1 MSMSKQELQN
11 LLVTGVSGHYGRLAA
26 THLIESRPAW
36 PDGAIIGTTR
46 TPSQARDLA
55 ELGVDIRQADFDQ
68 PAGLARAFAGAQRML
83 LTSTAADCAGAR
95 RVRQHRHAIAAAKDA
110 GVGHI
115 VYTSFLASAGSPLGP
130 LAALAADHV
139 ATEQALQAAGIG
151 HTVLRHAFYME
162 MVLATARQA
171 IASGVLR
178 TLNAS
183 AGVAYVARADC
194 ALAGAC
200 AFRGDAHLSAASFD
214 ITGPQAVTPTA
225 LASAI
230 GACLGIEVKVEEV
243 SEDALR
249 AGLVAGG
256 LPEPVA
262 GMLVYLERG
271 MAQGAMQAVSPD
283 FGRLTGRAPCDIGSF
298 LIQHRQALMAER

>member
-1 MSMSKQELQN
+1 MSMQKQN

-26 THLIESRPAW
+26 THLIASHPAGSN
-36 PDGAIIGTTR
+36 GATLIGTTR
-46 TPSQARDLA
+46 TPSHVRDLA
-55 ELGVDIRQADFDQ
+55 DRGVDVRQADFDQ
-68 PAGLARAFAGAQRML
+68 PSGLAGAFAGAQRML

-95 RVRQHRHAIAAAKDA
+95 RVRQHRHAIAAAQAA
-110 GVGHI
+110 GVGHV
-115 VYTSFLASAGSPLGP
+115 VYASFLASADSP
-130 LAALAADHV
+130 LAALAADHL
-139 ATEQALQAAGIG
+139 ATEQALHAARIG

-200 AFRGDAHLSAASFD
+200 ALRGGSGASPPGTTFD
-214 ITGPQAVTPTA
+214 ITGPHAVTPTA
-225 LASAI
+225 LAGAI
-230 GACLGIEVKVEEV
+230 GDCLGIEVKVEEV
-243 SEDALR
+243 SEDELR
-249 AGLVAGG
+249 ASLVAGG
-256 LPEPVA
+256 LPDPVA
-262 GMLVYLERG
+262 GLVVYLERG

-283 FGRLTGRAPCDIGSF
+283 FGRLTGREPRGIESF
-298 LIQHRQALMAER
+298 LIQHREALTAVR

>member
-1 MSMSKQELQN
+1 MQTQN

-26 THLIESRPAW
+26 THLVESHPAGW
-36 PDGAIIGTTR
+36 RGTTTLIGTTR

-55 ELGVDIRQADFDQ
+55 RRGVDVRPADFDQ
-68 PAGLARAFAGAQRML
+68 PSGLNDAFAGADRLL
-83 LTSTAADCAGAR
+83 LTSTAAEYAGAR
-95 RVRQHRHAIAAAKDA
+95 RVQQHRHAIAAARNA

-115 VYTSFLASAGSPLGP
+115 VYASFMASADSP

-139 ATEQALQAAGIG
+139 ATEQALRAAGIG

-162 MVLATARQA
+162 MVLATARRA

-178 TLNAS
+178 TLNAH

-200 AFRGDAHLSAASFD
+200 ALRADIGASGAFVD
-214 ITGPQAVTPTA
+214 ITGPQAVTPIM
-225 LASAI
+225 LARAI
-230 GACLGIEVKVEEV
+230 HACLGIEIKVDEV
-243 SEDALR
+243 SEDVLR
-249 AGLVAGG
+249 TSLVAGG
-256 LPEPVA
+256 LPDPVA

-271 MAQGAMQAVSPD
+271 MAQGAMQAVSAD
-283 FGRLTGRAPCDIGSF
+283 FRRLTGREPGGVEAF
-298 LIQHRQALMAER
+298 LMQHREALAPNH

>member
-1 MSMSKQELQN
+1 MQTQK

-26 THLIESRPAW
+26 THLMESHPA
-36 PDGAIIGTTR
+36 GRIGTTR
-46 TPSQARDLA
+46 TPSLAQDLA
-55 ELGVDIRQADFDQ
+55 DQGVDVRQADFDQ
-68 PAGLARAFAGAQRML
+68 PAGLTQAFAGAHRML
-83 LTSTAADCAGAR
+83 LTSTAAECAGAR
-95 RVRQHRHAIAAAKDA
+95 RVRQHRHAIAAAQEA

-115 VYTSFLASAGSPLGP
+115 VYASFMAGADSP
-130 LAALAADHV
+130 LAALAADHL
-139 ATEQALQAAGIG
+139 ATEQALRAAGIG

-171 IASGVLR
+171 MASGVLR

-200 AFRGDAHLSAASFD
+200 ALRADPAASGATYD

-225 LASAI
+225 LAQAI
-230 GACLGIEVKVEEV
+230 GACLGVEVKVEEV
-243 SEDALR
+243 SEDVLR

-256 LPEPVA
+256 LPDPVA

-283 FGRLTGRAPCDIGSF
+283 FRRLTGREPCGVESF
-298 LIQHRQALMAER
+298 LIQHRDALGAIR